1 MAGLPTIEMFKGEKR
16 LICNEADE
24 AQFAADGWGREK
36 PPTAAEAK
44 AKAEAEAKAKAKTK

>member
-24 AQFAADGWGREK
+24 AQFAEKGWGREVAAPEPAPEKVDK
-36 PPTAAEAK
+36 PAPIK
-44 AKAEAEAKAKAKTK
+44 KRK